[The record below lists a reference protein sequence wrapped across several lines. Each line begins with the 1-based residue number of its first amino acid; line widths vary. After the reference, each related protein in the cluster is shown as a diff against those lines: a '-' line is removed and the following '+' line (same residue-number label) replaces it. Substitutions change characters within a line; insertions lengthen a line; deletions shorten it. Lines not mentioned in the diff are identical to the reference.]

1 MTGFNCPQFRQYI
14 VAPAL
19 DLCQSLA
26 SLPHTPYM
34 EDLIVATCAQETVL
48 GTYLHQTGRGPAIS
62 IYQFEPSS
70 LHDLL
75 QNFASAPRYAPLL
88 AAARV
93 PAASPD
99 DEIMWN
105 LRFATVCARLYYYRV
120 KEALPKTTTFDSLWH
135 YYKQYW
141 NTTAGAATAD
151 SFRQSLKLTDIH
163 TV

>member
-1 MTGFNCPQFRQYI
+1 MTGFNCPQFRKFV

-19 DLCQSLA
+19 EQCQSLA
-26 SLPHTPYM
+26 AMPHTPYI

-48 GTYLHQTGRGPAIS
+48 GTYLHQTGAGDAIS
-62 IYQFEPSS
+62 IYQFEPAS

-75 QNFASAPRYAPLL
+75 QNFAKATRYEPLL
-88 AAARV
+88 RAARV
-93 PAASPD
+93 PAAAAD

-120 KEALPKTTTFDSLWH
+120 KEALPRTTSFDSLWH
-135 YYKQYW
+135 YYKTYW
-141 NTTAGAATAD
+141 NTSLGAATAE

-163 TV
+163 V